1 MKIRNKKTGEIR
13 EVSKFE
19 LNQYGLGGQNN
30 KLVKYQNKGEVKKLP
45 GVLTREN
52 IPGDALTSTAKREIV
67 SIYPHYKNMETGF
80 LKGVAYVSPDY
91 KSQEDRELLFK
102 RHRPVAYPSISGAV
116 FDYFK
121 DKSNKWFNT
130 SMQQPFRDKEG
141 DYEASE
147 EAWRMTLGLPVKTKY
162 IIPSKYRPLDE
173 KDKTSRYYTL
183 REDMYNKDL
192 LRKKIQEL
200 NLKPGQSAFLPS
212 FAPFVNESYM
222 NQKEFSDVDP
232 LQNFKIGVNKNGKM
246 YFYDKYDFD
255 FEPLSKVTRPY
266 EYEFYNE
273 FKTGGEMIKRADGSY
288 SRRGLWDN
296 IRANAGS
303 GKKPTKEMLNQE
315 RKIKN
320 QHQAAYGMEVM
331 GNGGLIKYKEKGE
344 VVNLN
349 NPVNLK
355 EIFIKANVLK
365 QKQNPKPNFEHQINE
380 WLGNTMAKAQ
390 RDAESEKWF
399 NPKTKKWEEQDPI
412 DNIRHASAGRYT
424 AEAIANKT
432 GNIPYISNT
441 LGYLGSNLLGAAHE
455 AGTYFTDPRW
465 NNEKSGLFNNFKVIT
480 REALEDLYNNN
491 MGAMIGVTPF
501 TPLEKS
507 RIIRNLSD
515 NNLMPDGYGKMD
527 PFHKGIKS
535 NYQQGGQKM
544 PPELAYARFA
554 AAGNLNQLD
563 NYGYQN
569 GGEPDGEMALGQ
581 IDAAINKLTNLRKFI
596 QPNSNL
602 EPWVSSKLTMVD
614 DYANSVSDYMMYNP
628 ETKEMMEL
636 PIEEMKYGGIPM
648 YGPGGFVAKPTTSD
662 SLLLYNNQVLKNK
675 FYKNNSDYTELPID
689 KKNPLTKNKDINK
702 IINSVNEARKN
713 VNSNM
718 LNNDFGTNKSQKELS
733 NRFGKIINSNVY
745 SAGDIFSGKADT
757 YFNPD
762 SPASY
767 FSNNILPKEWIR
779 YFNNSDD
786 ATDVTDVPMYD
797 AIAIKPAHMKTPA
810 DWAYMK
816 KTYGVTPTVQQTNTV
831 NRQITT
837 TAKPPVRQTV
847 NTTMG
852 KVTGVVRPNQIKG
865 SQLVM
870 MMDPV
875 RTKDNLERLEMVT
888 RPLII
893 PKVIPHGELLPVP
906 SKQTVNLTNLIQP
919 GTHPIDIYDRRG
931 NFLRTEF
938 TGDSE
943 GVPNHHYTGEHHY
956 SPRGGNSFLDLNA
969 PIKEIKKYGGLVKYK
984 NGEEVEQ
991 KNTTPVVNEKSKLIF
1006 RNPVL
1011 ETPCEGIGCAQLASN
1026 ELAKMNLIPSRTDAW
1041 FMGDAV
1047 VKDGGKQIWNR
1058 QSGNI
1063 DYSTLI
1069 PGDIITLDRPG
1080 LAHQDDMINNNPTGY
1095 TPEKEVE
1102 HVGVIVGHD
1111 ERGVPLIKHGG
1122 NHGIRTVIQPIDK
1135 LSLYVPDSGITLNY
1149 KPFAIYRTKGAEN
1162 IPIPD
1167 NYYNKQYAKFD
1178 NSIPLLQKQ
1187 LDNTEKQNKMIDA
1200 FNNNLEMQSRVL
1212 GLNPYDIQQLQKIAF
1227 GIFGNESKYG
1237 TSPKQKP
1244 KEYTKR
1250 LAHFIRGEKWIPGYD
1265 DKTSASLSE
1274 MRIKYGDIYDD
1285 GNNKL
1290 GKQFDELGVKES
1302 KLKGF
1307 NSDNDY
1313 NDEANAAIA
1322 ILVSNYNKIKNDKDE
1337 YGRSKYNYDPTKQT
1351 IYGDIPVT
1359 EAIAKMYNSG
1369 AGVIN
1374 NENKLRKKPIYAK
1387 QAIENAV
1394 INFGEVPS
1402 LTKTFKNDVII
1413 KNNLQT
1419 PLIKPVINRSSET
1432 ILPEN
1437 INPRFM
1443 YTVPPTVFAEG
1454 GGIPERYRNMGF
1466 TNVGAKKQS
1475 TRPGKKWMVL
1485 AKKGD
1490 DYKVVHGGYKGMQ
1503 DFKQH
1508 HSEQR
1513 KENFWSRMGGRNSS
1527 KATDPF
1533 SPLYWHKRFGT
1544 WEYGGQPMA
1553 IGGQNMM
1560 NPIVKKDN
1568 RNWLEY
1574 LKN

>member
-1 MKIRNKKTGEIR
+1 MKIRNKKTGEIK
-13 EVSKFE
+13 EVSEFE
-19 LNQYGLGGQNN
+19 LNQYGLGGNIYKSGGQHGGLDRWFAE
-30 KLVKYQNKGEVKKLP
+30 KWVDIKTGKPCGRQEGEDRNYPACRPSKRISSATPKTASELSSSEKQKFKQEKTSSQRISYNHKRMEY
-45 GVLTREN
+45 GGEN
-52 IPGDALTSTAKREIV
+52 INNMNYMKSGGNVPTNPELWSRAKSAARSKYDV
-67 SIYPHYKNMETGF
+67 
-80 LKGVAYVSPDY
+80 
-91 KSQEDRELLFK
+91 
-102 RHRPVAYPSISGAV
+102 YPSAYANGFAA
-116 FDYFK
+116 
-121 DKSNKWFNT
+121 KWYK
-130 SMQQPFRDKEG
+130 QRG
-141 DYEASE
+141 GG
-147 EAWRMTLGLPVKTKY
+147 WRKA
-162 IIPSKYRPLDE
+162 E
-173 KDKTSRYYTL
+173 
-183 REDMYNKDL
+183 
-192 LRKKIQEL
+192 
-200 NLKPGQSAFLPS
+200 
-212 FAPFVNESYM
+212 
-222 NQKEFSDVDP
+222 
-232 LQNFKIGVNKNGKM
+232 
-246 YFYDKYDFD
+246 
-255 FEPLSKVTRPY
+255 
-266 EYEFYNE
+266 
-273 FKTGGEMIKRADGSY
+273 
-288 SRRGLWDN
+288 
-296 IRANAGS
+296 
-303 GKKPTKEMLNQE
+303 
-315 RKIKN
+315 
-320 QHQAAYGMEVM
+320 YGMEVM
-331 GNGGLIKYKEKGE
+331 ANGG
-344 VVNLN
+344 VPN
-349 NPVNLK
+349 NPGFNALPKYV
-355 EIFIKANVLK
+355 
-365 QKQNPKPNFEHQINE
+365 QQNI
-380 WLGNTMAKAQ
+380 
-390 RDAESEKWF
+390 
-399 NPKTKKWEEQDPI
+399 I
-412 DNIRHASAGRYT
+412 
-424 AEAIANKT
+424 
-432 GNIPYISNT
+432 
-441 LGYLGSNLLGAAHE
+441 
-455 AGTYFTDPRW
+455 
-465 NNEKSGLFNNFKVIT
+465 
-480 REALEDLYNNN
+480 NN
-491 MGAMIGVTPF
+491 MAT
-501 TPLEKS
+501 
-507 RIIRNLSD
+507 
-515 NNLMPDGYGKMD
+515 
-527 PFHKGIKS
+527 
-535 NYQQGGQKM
+535 GGQKM
-544 PPELAYARFA
+544 PPKLAYARFA
-554 AAGNLNQLD
+554 AAGNLDKLD
-563 NYGYQN
+563 NYGYQDGGEEKETYWRTKKPMVNDPSMDAISKVLLQRNQNKNFMQRAAGFGNQNGIPTKYIDGENPNSNDMSTLLMGFDNNYVSPTIIETFSNPLRNNSTMLRTAPGQLIYQPDQMEEYIKTPTVDIADYFAAKGYKRAANDMYSMNYKKGGNISMYNN

-628 ETKEMMEL
+628 ENNEIMEL
-636 PIEEMKYGGIPM
+636 PMEEMEYGGIPM
-648 YGPGGFVAKPTTSD
+648 YGPGGQTKPTTSD

-689 KKNPLTKNKDINK
+689 KKKPLTKNKDINK

-745 SAGDIFSGKADT
+745 SAGDIISGEADT

-797 AIAIKPAHMKTPA
+797 AIAVKPAAMKTPA

-837 TAKPPVRQTV
+837 TAKPPARQTI

-852 KVTGVVRPNQIKG
+852 QVTGVVRPNQIKG

-875 RTKDNLERLEMVT
+875 RTKDNLKRLEMVAPT
-888 RPLII
+888 LVN
-893 PKVIPHGELLPVP
+893 PKIIPHGELIPVP
-906 SKQTVNLTNLIQP
+906 QMKLKQ
-919 GTHPIDIYDRRG
+919 RG
-931 NFLRTEF
+931 NFPFYGPGSTIVGYTDNNRQFYPANEYRGAPNNEHNLQDKYLLDNPELLKEYVKKRDTYKF
-938 TGDSE
+938 DNFKLGGSHYAHR
-943 GVPNHHYTGEHHY
+943 GV
-956 SPRGGNSFLDLNA
+956 NSYINTNYA
-969 PIKEIKKYGGLVKYK
+969 EGGLVKYQ

-1069 PGDIITLDRPG
+1069 PGDLITLDRPG
-1080 LAHQDDMINNNPTGY
+1080 LAHQDNMINNNPTGY

-1135 LSLYVPDSGITLNY
+1135 LSLYVPDSGTTLNY

-1244 KEYTKR
+1244 KEYAKR
-1250 LAHFIRGEKWIPGYD
+1250 LAHFIKGEKWIPGYD
-1265 DKTSASLSE
+1265 DETSASLSE

-1394 INFGEVPS
+1394 TKFGEVPS

-1413 KNNLQT
+1413 KNNLQA
-1419 PLIKPVINRSSET
+1419 PLIKPVINRSSE
-1432 ILPEN
+1432 IVLPKN

-1466 TNVGAKKQS
+1466 TKVGAKKQS

-1490 DYKVVHGGYKGMQ
+1490 QYKVVHGGYKGMQ

-1513 KENFWSRMGGRNSS
+1513 KENFWNRMGGRNSS

>member
-1 MKIRNKKTGEIR
+1 MGDSEGVVDQNYTGKHHYAPR
-13 EVSKFE
+13 
-19 LNQYGLGGQNN
+19 GGNSYIDTN
-30 KLVKYQNKGEVKKLP
+30 YAEGGLVKYQNE
-45 GVLTREN
+45 
-52 IPGDALTSTAKREIV
+52 
-67 SIYPHYKNMETGF
+67 
-80 LKGVAYVSPDY
+80 
-91 KSQEDRELLFK
+91 
-102 RHRPVAYPSISGAV
+102 
-116 FDYFK
+116 
-121 DKSNKWFNT
+121 
-130 SMQQPFRDKEG
+130 
-141 DYEASE
+141 
-147 EAWRMTLGLPVKTKY
+147 
-162 IIPSKYRPLDE
+162 
-173 KDKTSRYYTL
+173 
-183 REDMYNKDL
+183 
-192 LRKKIQEL
+192 
-200 NLKPGQSAFLPS
+200 
-212 FAPFVNESYM
+212 
-222 NQKEFSDVDP
+222 
-232 LQNFKIGVNKNGKM
+232 
-246 YFYDKYDFD
+246 
-255 FEPLSKVTRPY
+255 
-266 EYEFYNE
+266 
-273 FKTGGEMIKRADGSY
+273 
-288 SRRGLWDN
+288 
-296 IRANAGS
+296 
-303 GKKPTKEMLNQE
+303 
-315 RKIKN
+315 
-320 QHQAAYGMEVM
+320 
-331 GNGGLIKYKEKGE
+331 
-344 VVNLN
+344 
-349 NPVNLK
+349 
-355 EIFIKANVLK
+355 
-365 QKQNPKPNFEHQINE
+365 
-380 WLGNTMAKAQ
+380 
-390 RDAESEKWF
+390 
-399 NPKTKKWEEQDPI
+399 
-412 DNIRHASAGRYT
+412 
-424 AEAIANKT
+424 
-432 GNIPYISNT
+432 
-441 LGYLGSNLLGAAHE
+441 
-455 AGTYFTDPRW
+455 
-465 NNEKSGLFNNFKVIT
+465 
-480 REALEDLYNNN
+480 
-491 MGAMIGVTPF
+491 
-501 TPLEKS
+501 
-507 RIIRNLSD
+507 
-515 NNLMPDGYGKMD
+515 
-527 PFHKGIKS
+527 
-535 NYQQGGQKM
+535 
-544 PPELAYARFA
+544 
-554 AAGNLNQLD
+554 
-563 NYGYQN
+563 
-569 GGEPDGEMALGQ
+569 
-581 IDAAINKLTNLRKFI
+581 
-596 QPNSNL
+596 
-602 EPWVSSKLTMVD
+602 
-614 DYANSVSDYMMYNP
+614 
-628 ETKEMMEL
+628 
-636 PIEEMKYGGIPM
+636 
-648 YGPGGFVAKPTTSD
+648 
-662 SLLLYNNQVLKNK
+662 
-675 FYKNNSDYTELPID
+675 
-689 KKNPLTKNKDINK
+689 
-702 IINSVNEARKN
+702 
-713 VNSNM
+713 
-718 LNNDFGTNKSQKELS
+718 
-733 NRFGKIINSNVY
+733 
-745 SAGDIFSGKADT
+745 
-757 YFNPD
+757 
-762 SPASY
+762 
-767 FSNNILPKEWIR
+767 
-779 YFNNSDD
+779 
-786 ATDVTDVPMYD
+786 
-797 AIAIKPAHMKTPA
+797 
-810 DWAYMK
+810 
-816 KTYGVTPTVQQTNTV
+816 
-831 NRQITT
+831 
-837 TAKPPVRQTV
+837 
-847 NTTMG
+847 
-852 KVTGVVRPNQIKG
+852 
-865 SQLVM
+865 
-870 MMDPV
+870 
-875 RTKDNLERLEMVT
+875 
-888 RPLII
+888 
-893 PKVIPHGELLPVP
+893 
-906 SKQTVNLTNLIQP
+906 
-919 GTHPIDIYDRRG
+919 
-931 NFLRTEF
+931 
-938 TGDSE
+938 
-943 GVPNHHYTGEHHY
+943 
-956 SPRGGNSFLDLNA
+956 
-969 PIKEIKKYGGLVKYK
+969 
-984 NGEEVEQ
+984 EEVEQ